1 MAQMAVDPWARWTAV
16 ADESLVLGTIERARE
31 TWLTAEQV
39 AGGCG
44 LPLGR
49 VQSVLETTP
58 ADLIV
63 APGDGPDRRARY
75 STRGHYRATRGFFGR
90 YLDALMS
97 S

>member
-1 MAQMAVDPWARWTAV
+1 MAGDPWARWTAV

-31 TWLTAEQV
+31 TWLTAEQI

-58 ADLIV
+58 ADLLEAHGD
-63 APGDGPDRRARY
+63 APGRPPRY
-75 STRGHYRATRGFFGR
+75 STRAHYRATRGLFGR
-90 YLDALMS
+90 YFDVLIS
-97 S
+97 P